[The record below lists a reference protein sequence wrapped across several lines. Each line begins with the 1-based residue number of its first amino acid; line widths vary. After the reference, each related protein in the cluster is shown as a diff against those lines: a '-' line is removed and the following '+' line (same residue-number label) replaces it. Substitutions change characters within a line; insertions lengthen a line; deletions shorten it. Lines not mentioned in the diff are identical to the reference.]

1 MKTTEEQIIIRTD
14 RHKLYGMLHL
24 PEAGLGKKH
33 PAVIICHG
41 FIGNK
46 NGQHRLFVKAARAL
60 SQEGF
65 AVLRFDF
72 SGSGEST
79 GDYKDITLTQQVEE
93 AINAIDFAEAH
104 SSIDSNRII
113 LLGHSMGGA
122 IASSAAALDK
132 RISRLVLWSPVAR
145 PHEDIVGIVGDGLYE
160 HCLQNGSVEYQ
171 GFELGKEFFQSLSK
185 VSPLESVKEYSG
197 DVLIAHGSND
207 HDTPLYNAYFYE
219 RSLNTR
225 QSGRCK
231 IEVIEGADHT
241 FESPTWEKEVIA
253 VTLNWLKSVRPGRK
267 GTHSEQR
274 RLVCC

>member
-1 MKTTEEQIIIRTD
+1 MKTTENQIIIRTD
-14 RHKLYGMLHL
+14 KHKLYGMLHL
-24 PEAGLGKKH
+24 PAAVCGAKH

-60 SQEGF
+60 SSEGF

-93 AINAIDFAEAH
+93 AIKAIDFAEAH

-122 IASSAAALDK
+122 IASTAVALDR
-132 RISRLVLWSPVAR
+132 RISRLVLWAPVAR
-145 PHEDIVGIVGDGLYE
+145 PHEDIVGIVGDALYK
-160 HCLQNGSVEYQ
+160 HCLQNGVAEYQ
-171 GFELGKEFFQSLSK
+171 GFELGKEFFQSLSQ
-185 VSPLESVKEYSG
+185 VSPLENVKEYSG

-207 HDTPLYNAYFYE
+207 QDTPLYNAYHYE
-219 RSLNTR
+219 SALNMR

-253 VTLNWLKSVRPGRK
+253 VTLDWLKSFRPVRR
-267 GTHSEQR
+267 GTHAEQR